1 MSGWSQ
7 SCTHLV
13 MSSLTVTVKVS
24 MERWGGGGGGGVER
38 EEGGSGGGGGLLT
51 SQQQ

>member
-24 MERWGGGGGGGVER
+24 MESWGGGGGEGCEWVES
-38 EEGGSGGGGGLLT
+38 ELHSSGHV
-51 SQQQ
+51 